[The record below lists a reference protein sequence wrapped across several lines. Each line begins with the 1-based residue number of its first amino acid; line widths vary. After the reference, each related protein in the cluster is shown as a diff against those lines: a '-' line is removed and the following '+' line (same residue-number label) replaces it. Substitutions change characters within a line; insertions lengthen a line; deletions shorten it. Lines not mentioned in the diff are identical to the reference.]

1 MTTPP
6 AERLPDLAVLFPF
19 RAWLRHPGLR
29 TWTTWLFVALVAV
42 PPAAL
47 VLFVDA
53 DGFTGIATVF
63 AAYFAAAWFLL
74 LRALV
79 QPRAVSGALLAQVVV
94 AALLIEAPLA
104 FWLEKALGA
113 NTDSLASSV
122 FAVGVPEELAKLL
135 PVVGLALLH
144 RRTGLVPRDAL
155 FLGAVSGLVFGAGEA
170 VTYVTEYMPQAG
182 LLGVG
187 GAILSVWRFVTDPVA
202 HALWA
207 GIGGYFVGLAVQYR
221 TPGRSFA
228 LIALGLAVT
237 ALLHGVNDWLGV
249 NLLWVLVDVISA
261 LLFLAYARI
270 GLVAGPPAPR
280 PVPPAPAPAQPWGPP
295 ATVTASPAAAS
306 LPQAPSVPRTPAA
319 PSVPTPRVSG
329 RHAAAEDPVTA
340 PNAIAS
346 AMR

>member
-19 RAWLRHPGLR
+19 RAWLRHPALR
-29 TWTTWLFVALVAV
+29 AWTTWLFVALVAV

-47 VLFVDA
+47 VLFSGA
-53 DGFTGIATVF
+53 DSFNGIATVF

-79 QPRAVSGALLAQVVV
+79 RPRAVSGGLLAQVVIV
-94 AALLIEAPLA
+94 ALLVEAPLA
-104 FWLEKALGA
+104 VWLERALGA

-135 PVVGLALLH
+135 PVLALALFH
-144 RRTGLVPRDAL
+144 RRSGLVPRDAL

-170 VTYVTEYMPQAG
+170 VTYVTQYMPEAG

-187 GAILSVWRFVTDPVA
+187 GAILTVWRFVTDPVV

-207 GIGGYFVGLAVQYR
+207 GIGGYFVGLAIQFR
-221 TPGRSFA
+221 TPGRACA
-228 LIALGLAVT
+228 LVALGLAV
-237 ALLHGVNDWLGV
+237 AAVLHGVNDWLGV
-249 NLLWVLVDVISA
+249 NVLWVLVDVVSA

-270 GLVAGPPAPR
+270 GLVAAPR
-280 PVPPAPAPAQPWGPP
+280 TPRPAIPAAPQLWGPP
-295 ATVTASPAAAS
+295 AAAMSTPAPAAAARTV
-306 LPQAPSVPRTPAA
+306 APSTSVPAPRTG
-319 PSVPTPRVSG
+319 G
-329 RHAAAEDPVTA
+329 RHAVADEDPVTA
-340 PNAIAS
+340 PIAL
-346 AMR
+346 ATARL